1 MRERYDDS
9 GEFFVGLLVATSFSL
24 VLGVAALVLYL
35 SL

>member
-24 VLGVAALVLYL
+24 ALGAAALLLYL